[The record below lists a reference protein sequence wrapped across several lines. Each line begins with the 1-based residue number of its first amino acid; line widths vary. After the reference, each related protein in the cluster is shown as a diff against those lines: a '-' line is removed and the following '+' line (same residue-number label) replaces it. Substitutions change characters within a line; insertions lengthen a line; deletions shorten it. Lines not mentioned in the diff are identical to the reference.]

1 MKNVTISLR
10 LIVLIACSVIA
21 LVIVGATGL
30 SAAGKAESGI
40 ANIRDDS
47 LASIKVLNAARAT
60 FQSFRVNAYAHVLS
74 VDAAD
79 MEATE
84 QRCRELEARVEEYLK
99 AYEKLVTDEEDRKL
113 LEAEVRDF
121 QTYKTLFWR
130 DLLPLSR
137 DRNTEKARELM
148 RLKMRPIALDLQ
160 QGFDKHVAFNDAMAI
175 NYANEVSGVVATK
188 KMQIVAMIAVAAL
201 FVGGIGFVMYSV
213 IHASLNHIC
222 DRVALVESTLDF
234 TQRIDI
240 VRNDEIGNTGQ
251 ALNRL
256 LERVQDSLKTIMTR
270 TGQVAHSASEL
281 ATTSKQVAIAS
292 QNQSEAASTMA
303 ATVEEMTVSISHVG
317 NQAQESDRIS
327 AESGR
332 LAGSG
337 EAIIAATVNDI
348 HAISTTVRLAAEK
361 ISELEQ
367 HGQRIAN
374 VVAVIKEVA
383 DQTNLLA
390 LNAAIEAARAGEQGK
405 GFAVVADEVRQL
417 AERTASST
425 HEIAATIAAMR
436 TGASDAVVSMQ
447 QIVGEVANGVE
458 SAQKASD
465 AIRQIG
471 AGTRAT
477 VEVVEEISTA
487 IREQATAMNGIA
499 QQVERVAQMS
509 EENNAAAENSA
520 EVAGDLDQVASE
532 MRRIVAAYRL

>member
-21 LVIVGATGL
+21 LITVGAAGL
-30 SAAGKAESGI
+30 SAASKAESGI

-47 LASIKVLNAARAT
+47 LASIKVLNAARAA

-74 VDAAD
+74 TGDAD
-79 MEATE
+79 MDAIE
-84 QRCRELEARVEEYLK
+84 QRCRELEARVEENLK
-99 AYEKLVTDEEDRKL
+99 AYEKLLIDEEDKRL
-113 LEAEVRDF
+113 LAAEVRDF
-121 QTYKTLFWR
+121 QVYKALFWN
-130 DLLPLSR
+130 DLRPVSR
-137 DRNTEKARELM
+137 RNDTAKATELLRVT
-148 RLKMRPIALDLQ
+148 MRPIALNLQ
-160 QGFDKHVAFNDAMAI
+160 QGFDKHVVFNDTMAI

-188 KMQIVAMIAVAAL
+188 RMQIIVIIAVAAL
-201 FVGGIGFVMYSV
+201 FVGGIGFVMYS
-213 IHASLNHIC
+213 IIRASLNHIR
-222 DRVALVESTLDF
+222 DRVGLVESTLDF
-234 TQRIDI
+234 TQRVEIT
-240 VRNDEIGNTGQ
+240 RNDEIGNTGQ

-256 LERVQDSLKTIMTR
+256 LDKVQDSLKTIMTR

-281 ATTSKQVAIAS
+281 ATTSKQVAVAS
-292 QNQSEAASTMA
+292 QHQSEAASTMA

-337 EAIIAATVNDI
+337 EAIIAATVDDI

-361 ISELEQ
+361 IHELEQ
-367 HGQRIAN
+367 HGQQIAN

-390 LNAAIEAARAGEQGK
+390 LNAAIEAARAGEQGR

-447 QIVGEVANGVE
+447 QIVGAVANGVE

-487 IREQATAMNGIA
+487 IREQAAAMNGIA